1 VIRDR
6 AGGHRAVL
14 EQLPQRLSSFLGPI
28 EGAGA
33 FVAGYVLARRHNCH
47 VKGCMRIGR
56 SPVRGTQFVVCRR
69 HHPLD
74 APSHGRARRARRRA
88 GRGDPT
94 LGLTRATCQRVE
106 PGASNVV

>member
-1 VIRDR
+1 VIAPADI
-6 AGGHRAVL
+6 GPFSSNFL
-14 EQLPQRLSSFLGPI
+14 NDWSSFLGPI

-74 APSHGRARRARRRA
+74 APSHQDVLDAHAAAQAAATRRS
-88 GRGDPT
+88 D
-94 LGLTRATCQRVE
+94 
-106 PGASNVV
+106 